1 MIAIDTNVLIRYLVC
16 DDAEQAEAARALLVE
31 LSSERPGFIC
41 REVTIEVVWVLER
54 AYRLP
59 RDEIATVL
67 DELIATEGLVVEA
80 ADAVTQAASAYR
92 QGSADFSDLMIL
104 AAAKR
109 ARAQPLYTFDRT
121 FARLAGAALVESVT
135 GGGSP

>member
-1 MIAIDTNVLIRYLVC
+1 MIAIDTNVLVRYLVR
-16 DDAEQAEAARALLVE
+16 DDTEQAEAARALLVE

-41 REVTIEVVWVLER
+41 REVILEVVWVLER

-59 RDEIATVL
+59 RDEIAAVL

-80 ADAVTQAASAYR
+80 ADEVAQAAVTYR
-92 QGSADFSDLMIL
+92 QGGADFSDLMIL

-121 FARLAGAALVESVT
+121 FARLAGAALVESMA
-135 GGGSP
+135 GGTSL